1 MPHLPFRPDNFAS
14 WTTPKLSP
22 AIPTI
27 AATTLSPNPSRGG
40 NSNKL
45 LYVGLGVLTVAVIAT
60 TVYLINQHN
69 ELNYQVSSISFEIK
83 KLSALKAKEQ
93 TNKDL
98 VTETKPKEDGTT

>member
-40 NSNKL
+40 NSNML
-45 LYVGLGVLTVAVIAT
+45 VYVGLGILTVAVIAT
-60 TVYLINQHN
+60 TVYLMNQNN
-69 ELNYQVSSISFEIK
+69 EINYQVSSISFEIK
-83 KLSALKAKEQ
+83 KLSALRSQEQ
-93 TNKDL
+93 TNNDL
-98 VTETKPKEDGTT
+98 TTDAKAKEDGTT